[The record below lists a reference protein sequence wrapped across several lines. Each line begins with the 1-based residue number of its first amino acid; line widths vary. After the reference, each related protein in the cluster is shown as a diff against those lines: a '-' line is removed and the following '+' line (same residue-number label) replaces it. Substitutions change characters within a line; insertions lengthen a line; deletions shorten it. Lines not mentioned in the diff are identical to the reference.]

1 MPVSKTESQNAVS
14 EAGEGPRVVQSVAR
28 AVGLLK
34 TLAAESRAMTLGE
47 LAKAVGLSK
56 TSTFHVLRTL
66 ELEGFVSKTADA
78 SYQLDWGLY
87 ELGSSVIRSV
97 DLTRVARV
105 HLDDLAE
112 TTGEAV
118 LLSILDGDSVLYLD
132 RGQAVESFSMVANMG
147 RRSPLHTNA
156 SGKVLLAYQPEEFI
170 AGFLAKPLAP
180 RTQAT
185 LIDPRELGQAL
196 AAVRLN
202 GYSTCWEEQELGLCS
217 VAVPVRDY
225 TGGVCAAMAVAG
237 PAQRVNHASEPGL
250 VAMLQAAAARVSQG
264 LGAPGSQKFS

>member
-1 MPVSKTESQNAVS
+1 MSIPKTETTPAA
-14 EAGEGPRVVQSVAR
+14 EAAEGPRVVQSVSR
-28 AVGLLK
+28 AIGLLK
-34 TLAAESRAMTLGE
+34 TLAAQSRAMTLGE
-47 LAKAVGLSK
+47 LAAAVGLSK
-56 TSTFHVLRTL
+56 PSTFHMLRTL
-66 ELEGFVSKTADA
+66 ELEGFVSKTAEA
-78 SYQLDWGLY
+78 AYQLDWGLY

-112 TTGEAV
+112 LTGEAV

-132 RGQAVESFSMVANMG
+132 RGQAVESFAMVANMG

-156 SGKVLLAYQPEEFI
+156 SGKVLLAYQPEQFI
-170 AGFLAKPLAP
+170 SDFLGQPLVP

-185 LIDPRELGQAL
+185 LIDPRELAQAL

-202 GYSTCWEEQELGLCS
+202 GYSTCWEEEELGLCS

-225 TGGVCAAMAVAG
+225 TGNVCAAMAVAG
-237 PAQRVNHASEPGL
+237 PAQRVNHATGPGL
-250 VAMLQAAAARVSQG
+250 VDLLLAAAARVSRA
-264 LGAPGSQKFS
+264 LGAPAEQ

>member
-1 MPVSKTESQNAVS
+1 MAQTNAEAQDAVS
-14 EAGEGPRVVQSVAR
+14 DAGEKPRVVQSVAR
-28 AVGLLK
+28 AVALLK
-34 TLAAESRAMTLGE
+34 ILAAESRTMTLSE

-66 ELEGFVSKTADA
+66 ELEGFVGKTANA

-112 TTGEAV
+112 VTGEAV
-118 LLSILDGDSVLYLD
+118 LLSILDEDSVLYLD
-132 RGQAVESFSMVANMG
+132 RGQATESFSMVANMG

-170 AGFLAKPLAP
+170 TRFLGNPLAS

-196 AAVRLN
+196 SAVRLN
-202 GYSTCWEEQELGLCS
+202 GYSTCWEEEELGLCS
-217 VAVPVRDY
+217 VAVPIRDY

-237 PAQRVNHASEPGL
+237 PSQRVNYTSGPGL
-250 VAMLQAAAARVSQG
+250 VALLQTAAARVSQS
-264 LGAPGSQKFS
+264 LGAPSSRKLS